1 MAAALVR
8 ALVGLFA
15 VGAGE
20 ARRTSLAMQYKP
32 LRRHANLFE
41 DWTEWV
47 HPPLLHAIRSSN
59 ASALLDLLREEAG
72 GGDSSG
78 VYSLP
83 LFLDAEGGCAFCD
96 LLLDELDG
104 YYASGLPIE
113 RPNSMNNYGIIV
125 NAIGMRPAID
135 RLQAAAE
142 GGFTSHHSFMVKYKA
157 GQDLGLDMHTD
168 DSDVTVNV
176 CLGKD
181 FRGAANQMRKTETAV
196 CPDEH
201 SRRHPTRCVRPSS
214 TVILRLS
221 AALTVCGDS
230 RSPSHRQFYASYS
243 HERGLAHVRLSSTPL
258 DGRALLHLGSRR
270 HGADDIASGERN
282 NLIVWNQN
290 ARRRAAPGRYVN
302 RQPYLREAAPPDK
315 RCLSYTRP
323 ARLWRREFRGRGW
336 CPPAFA
342 CYDSMAPA
350 LKKDEL

>member
-1 MAAALVR
+1 MS
-8 ALVGLFA
+8 
-15 VGAGE
+15 GATHE
-20 ARRTSLAMQYKP
+20 
-32 LRRHANLFE
+32 
-41 DWTEWV
+41 
-47 HPPLLHAIRSSN
+47 
-59 ASALLDLLREEAG
+59 
-72 GGDSSG
+72 SG
-78 VYSLP
+78 
-83 LFLDAEGGCAFCD
+83 C
-96 LLLDELDG
+96 
-104 YYASGLPIE
+104 
-113 RPNSMNNYGIIV
+113 
-125 NAIGMRPAID
+125 GMKR
-135 RLQAAAE
+135 QTAE

-181 FRGAANQMRKTETAV
+181 FRGAANQMRRTETAV

-221 AALTVCGDS
+221 
-230 RSPSHRQFYASYS
+230 
-243 HERGLAHVRLSSTPL
+243 
-258 DGRALLHLGSRR
+258 RALLHLGSRR

-290 ARRRAAPGRYVN
+290 ARYRASPGYVN

-315 RCLSYTRP
+315 RCLSYTHDRDFGDFTAYP
-323 ARLWRREFRGRGW
+323 PGLEEFRGRGW